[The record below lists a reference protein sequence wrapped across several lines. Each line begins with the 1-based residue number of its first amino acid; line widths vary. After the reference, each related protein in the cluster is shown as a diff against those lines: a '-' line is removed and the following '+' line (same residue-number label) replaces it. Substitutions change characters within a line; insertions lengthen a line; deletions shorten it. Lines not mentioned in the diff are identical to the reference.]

1 MRRMWIFVVAIV
13 FIAVFTFAAQAQ
25 TVSLVNPLAADD
37 IADLIDQIATWL
49 LTIGLTISTIVI
61 IWSALQFMVS
71 GGSEKRVESARKT
84 IWYAVI
90 GIVVLL
96 LAKGITL
103 IIAGFLGGSSGSGGG
118 SLPLLSPSQCPAIC
132 QGRSCTNDNGFY
144 TCY

>member
-1 MRRMWIFVVAIV
+1 MWIFVVAIV

-84 IWYAVI
+84 IWYAII

-96 LAKGITL
+96 LAKGVTL
-103 IIAGFLGGSSGSGGG
+103 IIAGFLGG
-118 SLPLLSPSQCPAIC
+118 
-132 QGRSCTNDNGFY
+132 
-144 TCY
+144 

>member
-13 FIAVFTFAAQAQ
+13 FIAVFTFTAQAQ

-84 IWYAVI
+84 IWYAII

-96 LAKGITL
+96 LAKGVTL
-103 IIAGFLGGSSGSGGG
+103 IIAGFLGG
-118 SLPLLSPSQCPAIC
+118 
-132 QGRSCTNDNGFY
+132 
-144 TCY
+144 

>member
-13 FIAVFTFAAQAQ
+13 FIAVFTFTAQAQ

-71 GGSEKRVESARKT
+71 GGSEKRVENARKT
-84 IWYAVI
+84 IWYAII

-96 LAKGITL
+96 LAKGVTL
-103 IIAGFLGGSSGSGGG
+103 IIAGFLGG
-118 SLPLLSPSQCPAIC
+118 
-132 QGRSCTNDNGFY
+132 
-144 TCY
+144 